1 MAKRGSGKNGK
12 KTVWTVLAVVSV
24 LILIVCG
31 VSIARQVI
39 QIQQQRQLDGEMSQ
53 IARPSQDPSAT
64 AAPTATPDP
73 SAAQDPS
80 ASPTTAPVAQEI
92 DFDALHEENDE
103 IVAWITLDGTVID
116 YPILCRPED
125 DAYYHT
131 HNVKGQEAVRR
142 RDLHP
147 GQLQQHGL
155 LRLPHRDL
163 RPQHARRQH
172 VCRPAQV

>member
-64 AAPTATPDP
+64 PGPHG
-73 SAAQDPS
+73 
-80 ASPTTAPVAQEI
+80 
-92 DFDALHEENDE
+92 DARSLGCAGSQRLAH
-103 IVAWITLDGTVID
+103 DG
-116 YPILCRPED
+116 
-125 DAYYHT
+125 
-131 HNVKGQEAVRR
+131 
-142 RDLHP
+142 
-147 GQLQQHGL
+147 
-155 LRLPHRDL
+155 
-163 RPQHARRQH
+163 ARRAGD
-172 VCRPAQV
+172 RL